1 MVKNRAAIYARFSS
15 HNQRSESIEIQVE
28 NSRAYCE
35 REGLQVVREYCDYA
49 QTGRNV
55 NRAEFQRMMNDA
67 KLGLFDF
74 VVIYKVTRIMRNRD
88 EMALARIMLR
98 KAGVEILYAGE
109 EIASGSSGVLQLGML
124 EVLAEWE
131 SAIDSE
137 RIRDGIQKNAARCLA
152 NGHSLYGWDI
162 VDGRYS
168 VNEREAALMRKMKN
182 MLFSG
187 HSVADIVRALEGEK
201 TRNGKPFNQD
211 KVTKLLRRVQNGGTY
226 SYAGHVVE
234 GGMPGLWPQVEQ
246 DMIESVLNDRH
257 RPRRKVDSSKEFPL
271 SGKLYCTKC
280 GMPMAGMSGTSKTG
294 KAYHYYR
301 CRKCRRTVR
310 RDLIEDAVVDMTL
323 QAVAR
328 DDVRQRIAQG
338 MALYQSEQ
346 EETKPKSYYL
356 KKELRRIDA
365 AFERIWQAI
374 EDGIAPPGG
383 KERTD
388 ELKCRKAEIEAQLR
402 IAERDESMSFGVDEL
417 MLWLDEIATE
427 LTPLDILNKFVRFA
441 EIDGKSNRIRVYFA
455 FDKHGDGFSPNSADK
470 GEHLYEERCSPNST
484 LVVLRMGKLSRVA
497 GPGLYFT
504 IPILEHGTIRVDQRT
519 IATPFYAEK
528 TLTADLVPVTVDAVL
543 FWMVWDAEK
552 ACVEVEDYYAA
563 VSFLAQ
569 TAMREAVGR
578 STVAEVALRRDQLDQ
593 EIKEEV
599 EREAAAW
606 GIGVI
611 SVKVRDIVI
620 PDDLQHVMSLE
631 AQADRE
637 KNARM
642 TVASAEADMADM
654 LAEAASAY
662 GDPSA
667 ALRLRTMLQQYETV
681 KASKGTVVTVPSAL
695 SDSLADAIDKEGQ
708 R

>member
-28 NSRAYCE
+28 NSRTYCE

-67 KLGLFDF
+67 KLGLFDY

-346 EETKPKSYYL
+346 EETKPESYYL

-388 ELKCRKAEIEAQLR
+388 ELKRRKAEIEAQLR
-402 IAERDESMSFGVDEL
+402 IAERGESMSFGVDEL

-484 LVVLRMGKLSRVA
+484 LVELMRKTANS
-497 GPGLYFT
+497 T
-504 IPILEHGTIRVDQRT
+504 GT
-519 IATPFYAEK
+519 AN
-528 TLTADLVPVTVDAVL
+528 
-543 FWMVWDAEK
+543 
-552 ACVEVEDYYAA
+552 
-563 VSFLAQ
+563 
-569 TAMREAVGR
+569 R
-578 STVAEVALRRDQLDQ
+578 SAIQLDTC
-593 EIKEEV
+593 I
-599 EREAAAW
+599 
-606 GIGVI
+606 
-611 SVKVRDIVI
+611 VRV
-620 PDDLQHVMSLE
+620 S
-631 AQADRE
+631 
-637 KNARM
+637 KNWF
-642 TVASAEADMADM
+642 V
-654 LAEAASAY
+654 
-662 GDPSA
+662 
-667 ALRLRTMLQQYETV
+667 V
-681 KASKGTVVTVPSAL
+681 VGTCQ
-695 SDSLADAIDKEGQ
+695 K
-708 R
+708 

>member
-1 MVKNRAAIYARFSS
+1 MSKNRASIYARFSS
-15 HNQRSESIEIQVE
+15 HNHRSESIEIQVE
-28 NSRAYCE
+28 NSREYCE

-67 KLGLFDF
+67 KLGLFDY

-152 NGHSLYGWDI
+152 NGHALYGWDI

-168 VNEREAALMRKMKN
+168 VNEREALLMRKMKN

-187 HSVADIVRALEGEK
+187 RSVADIVRALEGEK

-226 SYAGHVVE
+226 SYAGHVVD

-246 DMIESVLNDRH
+246 DMIESILNDRH
-257 RPRRKVDSSKEFPL
+257 RPRRKVDSAKEFPL
-271 SGKLYCTKC
+271 SGKLYCSKC

-294 KAYHYYR
+294 RAYHYYR

-328 DDVRQRIAQG
+328 EDVRKRIAQG

-346 EETKPKSYYL
+346 EETKPESYYL

-383 KERTD
+383 KERTN
-388 ELKCRKAEIEAQLR
+388 ELKRRKSEIEAQLR
-402 IAERDESMSFGVDEL
+402 IAERGESLTFGVDEL

-441 EIDGKSNRIRVYFA
+441 EIDSKNNRVRVYFA
-455 FDKHGDGFSPNSADK
+455 FDKHGDGFTPNDVDK

-484 LVVLRMGKLSRVA
+484 LVELMR
-497 GPGLYFT
+497 
-504 IPILEHGTIRVDQRT
+504 
-519 IATPFYAEK
+519 K
-528 TLTADLVPVTVDAVL
+528 TANSTSTANR
-543 FWMVWDAEK
+543 
-552 ACVEVEDYYAA
+552 AA
-563 VSFLAQ
+563 I
-569 TAMREAVGR
+569 
-578 STVAEVALRRDQLDQ
+578 QLDTC
-593 EIKEEV
+593 I
-599 EREAAAW
+599 
-606 GIGVI
+606 
-611 SVKVRDIVI
+611 VRV
-620 PDDLQHVMSLE
+620 S
-631 AQADRE
+631 
-637 KNARM
+637 KNWF
-642 TVASAEADMADM
+642 V
-654 LAEAASAY
+654 
-662 GDPSA
+662 
-667 ALRLRTMLQQYETV
+667 V
-681 KASKGTVVTVPSAL
+681 VGTCQ
-695 SDSLADAIDKEGQ
+695 K
-708 R
+708 

>member
-1 MVKNRAAIYARFSS
+1 MLGSGEKRQYKVLFSERNPARELWRNARGAGQEAGRFTALALRGDFSMVKNRAAIYARFSS

-234 GGMPGLWPQVEQ
+234 GGMPGLWPQAEQ

-346 EETKPKSYYL
+346 EETKPESYYL

-388 ELKCRKAEIEAQLR
+388 ELKRRKAEIEAQLR
-402 IAERDESMSFGVDEL
+402 IAERGESMSFGVDEL

-427 LTPLDILNKFVRFA
+427 ITPLDILNKFVRFA

-455 FDKHGDGFSPNSADK
+455 FDKHGDGFPPNSADK

-484 LVVLRMGKLSRVA
+484 LV
-497 GPGLYFT
+497 
-504 IPILEHGTIRVDQRT
+504 
-519 IATPFYAEK
+519 
-528 TLTADLVPVTVDAVL
+528 
-543 FWMVWDAEK
+543 
-552 ACVEVEDYYAA
+552 
-563 VSFLAQ
+563 
-569 TAMREAVGR
+569 EARRIELR
-578 STVAEVALRRDQLDQ
+578 ST
-593 EIKEEV
+593 
-599 EREAAAW
+599 
-606 GIGVI
+606 
-611 SVKVRDIVI
+611 
-620 PDDLQHVMSLE
+620 
-631 AQADRE
+631 
-637 KNARM
+637 
-642 TVASAEADMADM
+642 
-654 LAEAASAY
+654 
-662 GDPSA
+662 
-667 ALRLRTMLQQYETV
+667 
-681 KASKGTVVTVPSAL
+681 KAP
-695 SDSLADAIDKEGQ
+695 
-708 R
+708 